1 LFCSGNVLSNTDML
15 SNINSNGCSSVI
27 IEKSSYG
34 IAVLA
39 SCAIG
44 TSVLLAINAI
54 LVMLL
59 VSTITKEKALYNAK
73 YRSTGGYEELDNAY
87 IG

>member
-1 LFCSGNVLSNTDML
+1 
-15 SNINSNGCSSVI
+15 VI
-27 IEKSSYG
+27 IEKASYA
-34 IAVLA
+34 IAVIA

-44 TSVLLAINAI
+44 TSVLLAVNAI

-73 YRSTGGYEELDNAY
+73 YRNNGGYEELDNQY
-87 IG
+87 IN